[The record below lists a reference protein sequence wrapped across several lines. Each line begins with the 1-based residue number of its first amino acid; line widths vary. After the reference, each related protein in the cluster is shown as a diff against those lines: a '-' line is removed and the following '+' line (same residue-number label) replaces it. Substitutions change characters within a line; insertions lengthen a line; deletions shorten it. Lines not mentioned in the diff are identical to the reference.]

1 MAYLTIW
8 QGDEVQRRVKG
19 VVTWFELGEND
30 KNQMLYSMKVH
41 PPLWRAGLRQNFRI
55 FQNEDI
61 KSILGT
67 MLQENGVTEWSPLF
81 SEPHPS
87 REFCVQYGETDYDFL
102 CRMAAEEG
110 IFFYEEHAYKST
122 DQSLVLCDTVRHLP
136 ESFEIPWNPN
146 TRTEVSTLCISQFR
160 YSAQIRPSSVVTKDY
175 TFKRPGW
182 AGRFD
187 QEGQYQDYQRTQYE
201 VYDYPGRF
209 KGAHGQNFARW
220 QMDGWRNN
228 AEVARGTSRSPEI
241 WPGRRI
247 VLTGHPQANLN
258 REWQVVASELHG
270 EQPQAVPGRQGAGTA
285 LENHFAVIPADRTW
299 RPQPLLKPL
308 VDGPQSAVVTGPA
321 GEEIFCDEHGRVRV
335 KFNWD
340 RYNPADQDSSC
351 WIRVAQAW
359 AGTGFGHLAIPRV
372 GQEVIVDF
380 LNGDPDQP
388 IIMGRTYHQENRT
401 PGSLPGTKTQMTI
414 RSKTYMGS
422 GFNELKFDDATG
434 REQVYIHAQ
443 KNMDNP
449 YHAQY
454 ILRRRDD
461 YLELFDRDALSSR
474 FFYDAFPGMRL
485 RHPVTDDTSDDRLAH
500 SPADRMYML
509 GGMSD
514 TASNR
519 ITFERDSQ
527 YRITGVSHTD
537 GIRLKLTYHASG
549 YLKAIHRTDNGIQT
563 LATYEQDA
571 RGRLTEADARLDY
584 HLFYEYDAADRIIRW
599 SDNGVVWTMEYGPF
613 DLPVARTDGEGHR
626 WQYRYDKDTLQLTE
640 VINPQ
645 GESYRYILDNCGR
658 VTEER
663 DWGGVV
669 WRYRYDADGLCT
681 ARVNGLE
688 ETILYSRDAAG
699 RLAEVITP
707 EGKTQYAYDK
717 SGRLTGIFSPDGTS
731 QRTGYDE
738 RGRVNVTTQGRRAIE
753 YHHPDEHTV
762 IRCIL
767 PPEDERD
774 RHPDESLLKTTYRYN
789 AAGELTEVILP
800 GDETLTFSRDEAGR
814 EVLRHS
820 NRGFACEQGWNAAG
834 QLTSQRAGF
843 FPAEATWDGLV
854 PSLVREYRYDS
865 AGNVSGVTSREDYG
879 RETRR
884 EYRLDR
890 NGQVTAVTAS
900 GTGLGYGEGDESYGY
915 DSCGYLKA
923 QSAGRHRISEET
935 ERYAGGHRLKQ
946 AGNTQY
952 DYDAAGRMVSRTRH
966 RDGYRPET
974 ERFRWDSRD
983 QLTGYCSAQGE
994 QWEYRHDASGRRTEK
1009 RCDRKKIRFTYLWDG
1024 DSIAEIR
1031 EYRDDKLYS
1040 VRHLVFNGFELISQ
1054 QCSRVRQPHPSVAP
1068 QWVTRTNHAVSD
1080 LTGRPLMLFNSEGKT
1095 VWRPGQTSLWGLALS
1110 LPADTGYPD
1119 PRGELDPEAA
1129 PGLLYA
1135 GQWQDVE
1142 SGLCYNRFRYYE
1154 PETGMY
1160 LVSDPLGLQG
1170 GEQTYRYVPNPLR
1183 WIDPLGLNKGAS
1195 LSKMM
1200 NSSSDLM
1207 GLRRQPQNFW
1217 RLYRGKDI

>member
-1 MAYLTIW
+1 MSTGLRFTLEVDGLPPDAFAVVSFHLNQSLSSLFSLDLSLVSQQFLSLEFAQVLDKMAYLTIW

-182 AGRFD
+182 AGRFE
-187 QEGQYQDYQRTQYE
+187 QEGQHQDYQRTQYE

-209 KGAHGQNFARW
+209 KSAHGQNFARW

-228 AEVARGTSRSPEI
+228 AETARGMSRSPEI

-340 RYNPADQDSSC
+340 RYNPA
-351 WIRVAQAW
+351 
-359 AGTGFGHLAIPRV
+359 
-372 GQEVIVDF
+372 
-380 LNGDPDQP
+380 
-388 IIMGRTYHQENRT
+388 
-401 PGSLPGTKTQMTI
+401 
-414 RSKTYMGS
+414 
-422 GFNELKFDDATG
+422 
-434 REQVYIHAQ
+434 
-443 KNMDNP
+443 
-449 YHAQY
+449 
-454 ILRRRDD
+454 
-461 YLELFDRDALSSR
+461 
-474 FFYDAFPGMRL
+474 
-485 RHPVTDDTSDDRLAH
+485 
-500 SPADRMYML
+500 
-509 GGMSD
+509 
-514 TASNR
+514 
-519 ITFERDSQ
+519 
-527 YRITGVSHTD
+527 
-537 GIRLKLTYHASG
+537 
-549 YLKAIHRTDNGIQT
+549 
-563 LATYEQDA
+563 
-571 RGRLTEADARLDY
+571 
-584 HLFYEYDAADRIIRW
+584 
-599 SDNGVVWTMEYGPF
+599 
-613 DLPVARTDGEGHR
+613 
-626 WQYRYDKDTLQLTE
+626 
-640 VINPQ
+640 
-645 GESYRYILDNCGR
+645 
-658 VTEER
+658 
-663 DWGGVV
+663 
-669 WRYRYDADGLCT
+669 
-681 ARVNGLE
+681 
-688 ETILYSRDAAG
+688 
-699 RLAEVITP
+699 
-707 EGKTQYAYDK
+707 
-717 SGRLTGIFSPDGTS
+717 
-731 QRTGYDE
+731 
-738 RGRVNVTTQGRRAIE
+738 
-753 YHHPDEHTV
+753 
-762 IRCIL
+762 
-767 PPEDERD
+767 PEDERD
-774 RHPDESLLKTTYRYN
+774 RHPGESLLKTTYRYN

-814 EVLRHS
+814 EVFRHS
-820 NRGFACEQGWNAAG
+820 NRGFACEQGWNAAS
-834 QLTSQRAGF
+834 QLVTQRAGF
-843 FPAEATWDGLV
+843 FPEETTWGGLL

-865 AGNVSGVTSREDYG
+865 AGNVSAVTSREDYG

-935 ERYAGGHRLKQ
+935 DQYAGGHRLKQ

-1054 QCSRVRQPHPSVAP
+1054 QFSRVRQAHPSVAP

-1119 PRGELDPEAA
+1119 PRGELDPEAD

-1135 GQWQDVE
+1135 GQWRDVE

-1154 PETGMY
+1154 PESGMY